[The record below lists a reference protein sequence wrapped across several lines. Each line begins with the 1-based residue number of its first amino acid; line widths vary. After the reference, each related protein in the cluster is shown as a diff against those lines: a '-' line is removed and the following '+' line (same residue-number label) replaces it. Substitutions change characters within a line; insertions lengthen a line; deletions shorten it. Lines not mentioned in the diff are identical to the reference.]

1 MASLLLW
8 LLWLGEIGIWRRHN
22 LLLRQVLGHGL
33 TSSKTIINRRV
44 ALNDSLNITEHFYQ
58 VRLPTL
64 CVGLSP
70 VSDVRDVDSI
80 LLAQVLLLLEKR
92 DWNLLVQVHLRR
104 LERKNMR
111 NDDLDRE

>member
-1 MASLLLW
+1 M
-8 LLWLGEIGIWRRHN
+8 
-22 LLLRQVLGHGL
+22 
-33 TSSKTIINRRV
+33 TSPKAIIYRRV
-44 ALNDSLNITEHFYQ
+44 ALNDSLDITEHFYQ
-58 VRLPTL
+58 VRLSAL

-70 VSDVRDVDSI
+70 VSNVRDVDGV